1 MGREGEGVELTDTDA
16 TITLLA
22 GVAIAVGI
30 VGVIVPTLPGL
41 LICWLGVL
49 GWALLTTGGWSKW
62 LVLAI
67 ATGVAAVGMVV
78 KFAVPGRNL
87 KRTGVPYRSLFAGG
101 VLGLIG
107 FFVVP
112 VIGLVLGFLLG
123 IWLAERVRLHD
134 SRRAWRS
141 TVQALKATGLSMLIE
156 LAAALIVAG
165 VWGAGLLLT

>member
-1 MGREGEGVELTDTDA
+1 MELTDTDA

-22 GVAIAVGI
+22 GLAIVVGI
-30 VGVIVPTLPGL
+30 FGVIVPALPGL
-41 LICWLGVL
+41 VVCWLGVL
-49 GWALLTTGGWSKW
+49 AWALLTTGGWGKW
-62 LVLAI
+62 VVLLV

-78 KFAVPGRNL
+78 KYAWPGRKL

-101 VLGLIG
+101 VLAVVG

-112 VIGLVLGFLLG
+112 VVGLVLGFLLG
-123 IWLAERVRLHD
+123 IWLAERVRLGD

-141 TVQALKATGLSMLIE
+141 TVHALKATGLAMLIE
-156 LAAALIVAG
+156 LGAALTIAV